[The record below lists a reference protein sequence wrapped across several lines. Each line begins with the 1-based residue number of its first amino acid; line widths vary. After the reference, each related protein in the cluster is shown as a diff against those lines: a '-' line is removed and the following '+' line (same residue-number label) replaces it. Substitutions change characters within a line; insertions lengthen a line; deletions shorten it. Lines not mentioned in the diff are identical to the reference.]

1 MERKSTVLAANINKG
16 LTTAI
21 SGILKKVFNKI
32 VMVSTKD
39 EIIDTIKG
47 GEDIDVIVLDISTPP
62 LMGDKKD
69 WIDIIKGIN
78 SLNKNIQIVT
88 LTTFSDNSLALMSI
102 KGGAFDFIPKPWNND
117 KLSITLKNALK
128 YKESLAEI
136 ELLKEQACLLEK
148 EIAELKQG
156 SKKPRRIKKLE
167 DMELEAITNA
177 MEKCKGNITMAAQRL
192 GVTRQTLYNK
202 GKKYNLFK

>member
-156 SKKPRRIKKLE
+156 IKKLE